1 MSKRLRCCPPSIT
14 GSPSGCS
21 DGGGFNQNSGNIE
34 NPSPELYTRWLQFA
48 SMSPVF
54 RVHGT
59 NHQQRQP
66 WYFGT
71 TAEEVTKSA
80 IQQRYSPDPVH
91 VFL

>member
-1 MSKRLRCCPPSIT
+1 MGGWT
-14 GSPSGCS
+14 GHEQKVAMLSTINNGQPKWGS

-59 NHQQRQP
+59 NHQQRASL
-66 WYFGT
+66 GT
-71 TAEEVTKSA
+71 LV
-80 IQQRYSPDPVH
+80 QRRKK
-91 VFL
+91 